1 MMTRLEIVAS
11 EEEAPIPVL
20 PDCANPGIAL
30 RVFLLIQ
37 AMLLCVAW
45 SASDHVDELIAEWT
59 AQQFAVLPAM
69 LIGLPLMSLTRR
81 RALLWP
87 EWMQWVFLLGFSAS
101 LSILAAWWTVSVL
114 KMMEHHMQDNWF
126 ALLGR
131 GLGGAGVAAMIA
143 LVLRWREQA

>member
-45 SASDHVDELIAEWT
+45 SASDHLDELVAEWT

-87 EWMQWVFLLGFSAS
+87 EWILDFKNVSFEMQRV
-101 LSILAAWWTVSVL
+101 VSP
-114 KMMEHHMQDNWF
+114 N
-126 ALLGR
+126 
-131 GLGGAGVAAMIA
+131 
-143 LVLRWREQA
+143 REPDQLF